1 MGHRAPDM
9 DAIGAAIGI
18 LKVAQLNE
26 RKGYIVLDE
35 NDSDKGIK
43 RLMDKVKQ
51 NEELWSH
58 FITPDKRWNLQMM
71 SRYLLLSIRINLLW

>member
-35 NDSDKGIK
+35 NDSDKG
-43 RLMDKVKQ
+43 
-51 NEELWSH
+51 EL
-58 FITPDKRWNLQMM
+58 NA
-71 SRYLLLSIRINLLW
+71 

>member
-58 FITPDKRWNLQMM
+58 FITRASDGICK
-71 SRYLLLSIRINLLW
+71 